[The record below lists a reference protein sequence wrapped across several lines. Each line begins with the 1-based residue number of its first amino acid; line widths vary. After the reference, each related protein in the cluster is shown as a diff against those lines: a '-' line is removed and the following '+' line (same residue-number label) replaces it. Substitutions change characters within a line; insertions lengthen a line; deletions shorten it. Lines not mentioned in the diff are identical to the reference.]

1 MNPDSTYRPGRE
13 IARGGMGAILSAT
26 DQSLDREVAMKVM
39 LESAEASGIGR
50 QRFVREAL
58 VLARLEHPN
67 IVPIHEMGRN
77 AQGQLYYTMKLVK
90 GRTLQAIITA
100 IKKGD
105 APTIQ
110 HYTLDRLLTIYRKV
124 CDAIAFAHHQ
134 RIIHRDLKPENVMVG
149 EFGEVLVMDWG
160 LAKHLDDHPHAQTE
174 AAQAPGIEGFNE
186 LTDAQLAAGESG
198 LTMEGTVMG
207 SPQYM
212 PPEQAEGRLA
222 DLGTHSDIYSLGG
235 ILYAILTLRHPV
247 EGRKVSEVLAKVI
260 SGEITPPTH
269 YNASR
274 SGGPKMTGSEVADA
288 SKVVG
293 LPHCPAGKVPA
304 SLSAVTMRAMALQPA
319 DRYADVAQITADVE
333 AHQGGFATSAE
344 KAGALTLV
352 RLFIHRHKALTVA
365 ASLVVLLT
373 MGFLGKVI
381 SSEQK
386 AKAEASRAREA
397 EALAE
402 QKEKE
407 ARKAL
412 AKSALSLAEAAMREA
427 DGPAM
432 QAALNDVPDDLRDST
447 WSYLLAQSD
456 SSIAR
461 LRTGTAAIEGA
472 AADPSRTGVF
482 AVADRNRKVT
492 VMNVRTGERLLEFQP
507 AFSRQDNANQYRL
520 AFSPD
525 GQRLAVGRDG
535 PGGIVIHNSR
545 TGAKETEWAT
555 PASVHV
561 EFGDDE
567 KLLRHGGGGLQVW
580 NSLAGTLLWEERQP
594 GGIGVVGAFIP
605 GGSEVL
611 KATAHNRLQVVR
623 ASDGGAVRNL
633 GGRGPAYR
641 WTMVVHPDGR
651 SAFTFTVGG
660 ITECVSLV
668 DGKTLFT
675 LPQKQ
680 PRDWIRVTADGEQ
693 LVTVAVKSDGVQL
706 IEVWEARTGNAI
718 RSLLGGQ
725 GQPGTLSVHPRSN
738 ELLISG
744 ANTRVWDLTGQLP
757 AWRLTS
763 YLMGRP
769 VFWGSDDE
777 LLSTSSN
784 PWGLLRLAPT
794 GAQLVWQPTNRN
806 NHTAAVSANG
816 SLALSARPGFSTE
829 AQLLRRTAN
838 SVEEFGQIKAA
849 FWPYRLRPSPNG
861 ELVALMERATTTNLQ
876 VFSVASGKIA
886 CNLVIKSVTRINDLG
901 WLGKERMVGLVTV
914 NANRGNPGA
923 EDRILLWDAATGKVV
938 LSVTNRTVMDALA
951 VAPDGRRFA
960 EAGADKLIRI
970 RDAATLQV
978 LSLFRAHDAP
988 VTVMAWHPTRP
999 MIATGSEDLSIKVMD
1014 LEKGKFVHEFRGLLN
1029 PPDHLTFSPTGKRL
1043 AVKTSLD
1050 NQIRIW
1056 ELGPEFQHRSN
1067 TPGTTS
1073 VAKTSSAPSA
1083 STAKPGEWQDLLAP
1097 LTPTI
1102 VQQTGNGWR
1111 MDGGAL
1117 FSPAKEAATLPLLGN
1132 LSATSYQVRV
1142 RLRQLAPKNGLHLN
1156 LPVDDRTVG
1165 FDLDGDSGR
1174 WTGLTLVNGKWGSG
1188 LPGSLQ
1194 GKQLK
1199 DSEQHNLE
1207 VTVRLDGANANITA
1221 TLDGQPLYEWS
1232 GPTAAL
1238 SQHSA
1243 WATTEPGTLAFGTY
1257 AADWV
1262 VYEVKVK
1269 RLDGK

>member
-1 MNPDSTYRPGRE
+1 MTPGSSYRPGRE

-26 DQSLDREVAMKVM
+26 DQSLDREVAMKIM
-39 LESAEASGIGR
+39 LVEAEASSTSR

-77 AQGQLYYTMKLVK
+77 AEGQLFYTMKLVK
-90 GRTLQAIITA
+90 GRTLQAILTA

-105 APTIQ
+105 AATIQ

-160 LAKHLDDHPHAQTE
+160 LAKHLDDHQHAQTE
-174 AAQAPGIEGFNE
+174 AAQAPGIEGFTE

-198 LTMEGTVMG
+198 LTMEGAVMG

-222 DLGTHSDIYSLGG
+222 DIGTHSDIYSLGG

-247 EGRKVSEVLAKVI
+247 EGRKVSEVLSKVI

-274 SGGPKMTGSEVADA
+274 VGGAKMSGGVVADT

-304 SLSAVTMRAMALQPA
+304 SLSAVTMRAMALKPA
-319 DRYADVAQITADVE
+319 DRYAEVAQITADVE
-333 AHQGGFATSAE
+333 AYQGGFATSAE

-386 AKAEASRAREA
+386 AKAEAGRARAA
-397 EALAE
+397 EAVAE

-461 LRTGTAAIEGA
+461 LRTGAAAMEGA
-472 AADPSRTGVF
+472 AADPSRPGIF
-482 AVADRNRKVT
+482 AVTDRNQKVT

-507 AFSRQDNANQYRL
+507 GFSQPDKANQYRL

-525 GQRLAVGRDG
+525 GQRLAVGRNG
-535 PGGIVIHNSR
+535 PGGMVIHRSR
-545 TGAKETEWAT
+545 DGTKLSEWAT
-555 PASVHV
+555 PASDQV

-567 KLLRHGGGGLQVW
+567 KLLRHGGKTLQVW
-580 NSLAGTLLWEERQP
+580 HSHTGTLLWEDKTADI
-594 GGIGVVGAFIP
+594 IGVVGNFIP

-611 KATAHNRLQVVR
+611 KATIQNRLQVVR
-623 ASDGGAVRNL
+623 ANDGSLVRNL
-633 GGRGPAYR
+633 GGRAPFYR
-641 WTMVVHPDGR
+641 WRMVVHPDGR
-651 SAFTFTVGG
+651 SAFTYTVGG
-660 ITECVSLV
+660 VTECVSLV
-668 DGKTLFT
+668 DGKTLYS

-680 PRDWIRVTADGEQ
+680 SRDWIGVTADGEQ
-693 LVTVAVKSDGVQL
+693 LVTMAMKSDGAQL

-725 GQPGTLSVHPRSN
+725 GNAVTLSVHPRSN
-738 ELLISG
+738 ELLLSG

-757 AWRLTS
+757 AWRLPS
-763 YLMGRP
+763 FHMGRP
-769 VFWGSDDE
+769 VFWDSDDL
-777 LLSTSSN
+777 LLSTSSK
-784 PWGLLRLAPT
+784 PWGLLRLTPAGTQP
-794 GAQLVWQPTNRN
+794 VWQPPNRN
-806 NHTAAVSANG
+806 NYTAAVSANG
-816 SLALSARPGFSTE
+816 SLAVSARPGFSTD
-829 AQLLRRTAN
+829 AQLLRRIGD
-838 SVEEFGQIKAA
+838 SVEEVRQIRAA
-849 FWPYRLRPSPNG
+849 FWPYRLRPSPGG
-861 ELVALMERATTTNLQ
+861 ESVALMERATTNLLQ
-876 VFSVASGKIA
+876 VFAVATGKIA
-886 CNLVIKSVTRINDLG
+886 CHPDLKGVTRIHDLG
-901 WLGKERMVGLVTV
+901 WLGKDRMIGLVTV
-914 NANRGNPGA
+914 NADRGNPGA
-923 EDRILLWDAATGKVV
+923 EERIVLWDAATGKV
-938 LSVTNRTVMDALA
+938 LQSVTHATAMDALA

-970 RDAATLQV
+970 RDAATLTVQNA
-978 LSLFRAHDAP
+978 FRAHDAP
-988 VTVMAWHPTRP
+988 ITVLAWHPTQPR
-999 MIATGSEDLSIKVMD
+999 IASGSEDLSIKVLD
-1014 LEKGKFVHEFRGLLN
+1014 FERVRRVSEFRGLLN
-1029 PPDHLTFSPTGKRL
+1029 PPDHLAFSATGKRL
-1043 AVKTSLD
+1043 VAKTIAD

-1056 ELGPEFQHRSN
+1056 QLEDEAPR
-1067 TPGTTS
+1067 TS
-1073 VAKTSSAPSA
+1073 
-1083 STAKPGEWQDLLAP
+1083 STAKTPSSPNASTVKPGDWEDLLAP
-1097 LTPTI
+1097 LTPAM
-1102 VQQTGNGWR
+1102 VERTGNGWR
-1111 MDGGAL
+1111 MDNGVL
-1117 FSPAKEAATLPLLGN
+1117 FSPAAGFATLPLPGD
-1132 LSATSYQVRV
+1132 LSGASYQVRV
-1142 RLRQLAPKNGLHLN
+1142 KLRRLSEKLLFHLQLPVADRLVGFQLDAFPNLGNYTGLN
-1156 LPVDDRTVG
+1156 LVQGKGV
-1165 FDLDGDSGR
+1165 
-1174 WTGLTLVNGKWGSG
+1174 VNA
-1188 LPGSLQ
+1188 PGSAR
-1194 GKQLK
+1194 GKQVR
-1199 DSEQHNLE
+1199 DSEQHELE
-1207 VTVRLDGANANITA
+1207 VTVRLDGSNTTITA
-1221 TLDGQPLYEWS
+1221 TLDTQPLYRWT
-1232 GPTAAL
+1232 GPAADL
-1238 SQHSA
+1238 SPDPR
-1243 WATTEPGTLAFGTY
+1243 WATPPGSLALGTHT
-1257 AADWV
+1257 ADWV
-1262 VYEVKVK
+1262 VYELKVK
-1269 RLDGK
+1269 RLDAN